1 MGFLFPFFQFHPL
14 AGSLGELR
22 QRWVGDDVIRVTLSI
37 VLGISTT
44 ITGGGEEGGG
54 EGGW

>member
-22 QRWVGDDVIRVTLSI
+22 QRWVGDDVISVSLSI